1 MERLATP
8 EGLLRDAHDAL
19 RRGAWAE
26 GRAGFEA
33 ANTIEEAAEAYDGLA
48 TCCRFMGA
56 LDESLA
62 ARERAFRLFRERGD
76 VDRATIAAAW
86 LGRDAAAPGG
96 EASIARAWFAVARRL
111 LERTDSPLA
120 RGTVC
125 YYEGQFALLGEI
137 DAPRGGDLGAEA
149 RACGRECGDLDL
161 EMQGLSLQGL
171 ALVAEGRVE
180 EGMVLVEEAAAAVLG
195 GELSGADVAGWICC
209 HLIYAC
215 ERVSDTRRAAEW
227 CGAMR
232 GFCERWEMPG
242 MFGMCRAH
250 HGSVLISEGR
260 WEEAETEFIES
271 ARLFAANLPA
281 LGYEPVLRL
290 AELRVRQGRLEE
302 AEALAAPFRDHPLG
316 WQVLPQLAAVA
327 FERDER
333 EAALAMLDRYV
344 RSLPERDRTLR
355 VRALEL
361 MVRVNAEG
369 GEPDRAE
376 NAAAELVELAAE
388 AGTERL
394 RGSAELARGRLLH
407 ARGDA
412 AAARLAL
419 ENATDLYGEARAPFE
434 AACARTELGRVLLEL
449 GERRQAV
456 TDLRAARDALET
468 LGADSEAKRAARA
481 LAAAESTNPRDRWGL
496 SGRELD
502 VLRLVA
508 DGLSNGAIGERLVI
522 SPHTVHRHMANIR
535 VKLGADSKAAAVA
548 RATRAG
554 LI

>member
-8 EGLLRDAHDAL
+8 EAVLRDAQDAL

-33 ANTIEEAAEAYDGLA
+33 ANAIEETPAAYDGLA

-56 LDESLA
+56 FDESLA
-62 ARERAFRLFRERGD
+62 ARERAYRLFREWGD
-76 VDRATIAAAW
+76 VERATIAAAW
-86 LGRDAAAPGG
+86 LGRDAGAPRG

-111 LERTDSPLA
+111 LAKTDSPLA

-149 RACGRECGDLDL
+149 RAAGRECGDLDL
-161 EMQGLSLQGL
+161 EMQGLSLEGL

-227 CGAMR
+227 CQAMR

-250 HGSVLISEGR
+250 HGSVLVSEGR
-260 WEEAETEFIES
+260 WEEAETEFFES

-281 LGYEPVLRL
+281 LGYEPVQRL
-290 AELRVRQGRLEE
+290 ADLRMRQGRLEE
-302 AEALAAPFRDHPLG
+302 AEALAEPFREHPLG
-316 WQVLPQLAAVA
+316 WHALPLLAAVA
-327 FERDER
+327 FERGEH
-333 EAALAMLDRYV
+333 EPALAMLDRYL
-344 RSLPERDRTLR
+344 RALPERDRTLR

-361 MVRVNAEG
+361 AVRVHAER
-369 GEPDRAE
+369 GEPDLADS
-376 NAAAELVELAAE
+376 AAAELAELAAE

-394 RGSAELARGRLLH
+394 RGGAELARGRLLH
-407 ARGDA
+407 TRGDA
-412 AAARLAL
+412 VAARLAL
-419 ENATDLYGEARAPFE
+419 ENATDLYAEARAPFE
-434 AACARTELGRVLLEL
+434 TACARAELGRVLLEL

-456 TDLRAARDALET
+456 AELRAARDALET
-468 LGADSEAKRAARA
+468 LGADREAQRAARA
-481 LAAAESTNPRDRWGL
+481 LAAAESTDPGDRWGL
-496 SGRELD
+496 SERELE
-502 VLRLVA
+502 VLRLA
-508 DGLSNGAIGERLVI
+508 AEGLSNVAIGRRLVI

-548 RATRAG
+548 RATREG